1 MLHALQSELFRLR
14 KRPQTWI
21 MPILATLFIGAFYA
35 VLYLV
40 YQFASLSATDRADMR
55 DSLKVSTIF
64 ENGMGIFGF
73 FGGILIVI
81 VASSLIGSEFG
92 WNTLRPL
99 VARARSRSSL
109 LSAKWVVVFAYTV
122 LMVIVGIVASMVI
135 ATVGSALVGN
145 SISFSAGLW
154 DFFVLGALRW
164 VAASLP
170 YAVIAFAVALIT
182 RSNAAGIA
190 IGIGLSFVEPLL
202 FGLLGLISDVFGTVQ
217 EYGIAWNVQQLSS
230 IALHGESSA
239 FGDPVSTAQV
249 WQSAGI
255 LAIYVAIFVAASFIV
270 FNRRDITSG

>member
-1 MLHALQSELFRLR
+1 MLHALQSEVFRLR
-14 KRPQTWI
+14 RRPQTWI
-21 MPILATLFIGAFYA
+21 MPVLATVFIAAFYTII
-35 VLYLV
+35 YLV
-40 YQFASLSATDRADMR
+40 YQFGDVTDRASMK
-55 DSLKVSTIF
+55 DSLKVSNIF
-64 ENGMGIFGF
+64 ENGMAIFGF

-81 VASSLIGSEFG
+81 VASSLMGSEFS

-99 VARARSRSSL
+99 VARAKTRNSL
-109 LSAKWVVVFAYTV
+109 LSAKWLVVVAYTV
-122 LMVIVGIVASMVI
+122 AMVNIGMIGSMAI
-135 ATVGSALVGN
+135 AAIGSALVGN
-145 SISFSAGLW
+145 SMSFTAGLS
-154 DFFVLGALRW
+154 DFFLLGAVRW
-164 VAASLP
+164 IVASLP